1 MGPET
6 EKPVWHMLEISVS
19 GGLQGQP
26 ASPMSP
32 TLNWLAPAD
41 TGLALLAV
49 SAVAEQPRNFR
60 RHTGTRLAVEVA
72 LRGLQDFLDRH
83 PPTSDLLALT
93 EAASAWLPQLLEQ
106 RWREAIA
113 TALMYAP
120 LTMTEL
126 QTLEW
131 HEGMAARQAVEAN
144 PGLAY
149 DATLLVVLVTPTA
162 IVSVRRG
169 EGALLTVSETG
180 QVTRLLPRPA
190 EEEREP
196 YTPGQADWWQGLRVV
211 VQALTTPPPALLL
224 LMTAGTERG
233 LQDEAR
239 LLEVSADCFWRL
251 RTDGLEGAQATLETW
266 LTGVLPVDSRETM
279 TVGGLYHVAVVPP
292 PAPLVLPSTVD
303 SGLTDDE
310 GDTASSAVTAT
321 PISPESAPA
330 LEASEPPAE
339 PVLRPRLWRGV
350 LVTAQCRRTK
360 QYFTVHIAERGHGR
374 WIVSGASTVPNDAG
388 PHMNDGQVTL
398 TGDLGFDAAYPRCPY
413 CQAAQ
418 VCQCG
423 CGKIACWDGT
433 RRAITCPWCCVIGEG
448 YSQIEELRARRE

>member
-1 MGPET
+1 
-6 EKPVWHMLEISVS
+6 LS
-19 GGLQGQP
+19 
-26 ASPMSP
+26 
-32 TLNWLAPAD
+32 WLAPAK

-49 SAVAEQPRNFR
+49 SAVAEHPRNFR
-60 RHTGTRLAVEVA
+60 RQTGTRLAVEVA
-72 LRGLQDFLDRH
+72 LRGLQDFLDRQ
-83 PPTSDLLALT
+83 PSTTDLLALT

-131 HEGMAARQAVEAN
+131 HEGIAARQAVEAN

-149 DATLLVVLVTPTA
+149 DATLLAVLVTPTA
-162 IVSVRRG
+162 MVSVRLG
-169 EGALLTVSETG
+169 AGALLTVSETG
-180 QVTRLLPRPA
+180 QVTQLLPRPT
-190 EEEREP
+190 EEGREP
-196 YTPGQADWWQGLRVV
+196 YTPGQADWWQGMHIV
-211 VQALTTPPPALLL
+211 VQALSTPSPALLL
-224 LMTAGTERG
+224 LMTAGTEHS

-239 LLEVSADCFWRL
+239 ILEVSADCFWRL

-266 LTGVLPVDSRETM
+266 LTGVLPMDSRETI
-279 TVGGLYHVAVVPP
+279 TVGGLYQVAVVPP
-292 PAPLVLPSTVD
+292 PAPLVLPATVD
-303 SGLTDDE
+303 DGFTDDE
-310 GDTASSAVTAT
+310 DDTVSSAAAAPV
-321 PISPESAPA
+321 SPEPAPA
-330 LEASEPPAE
+330 LETNEPPAE
-339 PVLRPRLWRGV
+339 PLLRPRLWRGV

-374 WIVSGASTVPNDAG
+374 WIVSGASIVPHDAE

-398 TGDLGFDAAYPRCPY
+398 TGDLGFDAAYPHCPY

-423 CGKIACWDGT
+423 CGKIACWDGS